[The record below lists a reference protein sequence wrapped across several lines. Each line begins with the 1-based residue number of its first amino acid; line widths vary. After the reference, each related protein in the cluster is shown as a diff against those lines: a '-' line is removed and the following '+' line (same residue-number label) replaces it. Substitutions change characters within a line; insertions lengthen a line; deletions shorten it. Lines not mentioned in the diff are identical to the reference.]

1 MLKRGGLRDPSWLMG
16 KTLHRISH
24 TTHLNFS
31 KWLFFFFKQDI
42 SCFMTLSFAHSSE
55 SKVVQRTHSERT
67 VGVCSCVCLEIIV
80 GGLRERERQQK
91 TVNSKCLL
99 SHPA

>member
-1 MLKRGGLRDPSWLMG
+1 
-16 KTLHRISH
+16 
-24 TTHLNFS
+24 
-31 KWLFFFFKQDI
+31 
-42 SCFMTLSFAHSSE
+42 MTLSFAHSSE

>member
-1 MLKRGGLRDPSWLMG
+1 MLKRGGLRDPSRLMG
-16 KTLHRISH
+16 KTQHRISH

-31 KWLFFFFKQDI
+31 KWLLFFKQDI

-91 TVNSKCLL
+91 TL